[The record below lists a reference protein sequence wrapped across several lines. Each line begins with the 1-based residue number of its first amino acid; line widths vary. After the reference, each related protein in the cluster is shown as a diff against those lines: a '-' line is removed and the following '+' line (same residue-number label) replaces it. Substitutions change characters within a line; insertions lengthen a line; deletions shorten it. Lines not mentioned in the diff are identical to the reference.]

1 MCTWRICEDIEFRN
15 THLYPPLLYLYVTVS
30 IREESLSVLLI
41 ILPVLTTVGA
51 HSKPFEEKKEGRKR
65 EKERRRE
72 GASNEASL
80 CFHSILQIISSFCI
94 TTTIYPVSRDWS
106 QITIIKVYKFIFS
119 HNKSYIYIHFNQ
131 PGYSCP
137 FSFFYIFLQII
148 FTSLNTSTWLVTFI
162 DSISRVTSDTLLKV
176 LPFSW

>member
-51 HSKPFEEKKEGRKR
+51 HSKPFKEKKEGRKR

-72 GASNEASL
+72 G
-80 CFHSILQIISSFCI
+80 
-94 TTTIYPVSRDWS
+94 S
-106 QITIIKVYKFIFS
+106 Q
-119 HNKSYIYIHFNQ
+119 Q
-131 PGYSCP
+131 
-137 FSFFYIFLQII
+137 
-148 FTSLNTSTWLVTFI
+148 
-162 DSISRVTSDTLLKV
+162 
-176 LPFSW
+176 